1 MNGHADPRRP
11 GPLRVRHRVANVRR
25 VTEPPEKP
33 RRSARPPETGWELGA
48 SGLTKVAWGIL
59 AFLLVVLGVLLLV
72 SGYTGYGGVI
82 LILGAA
88 AAVNLL

>member
-1 MNGHADPRRP
+1 MP
-11 GPLRVRHRVANVRR
+11 
-25 VTEPPEKP
+25 EPSEKP

-59 AFLLVVLGVLLLV
+59 ALLLAALGILLLV
-72 SGYTGYGGVI
+72 SGYIGYGGVI
-82 LILGAA
+82 LILAGA